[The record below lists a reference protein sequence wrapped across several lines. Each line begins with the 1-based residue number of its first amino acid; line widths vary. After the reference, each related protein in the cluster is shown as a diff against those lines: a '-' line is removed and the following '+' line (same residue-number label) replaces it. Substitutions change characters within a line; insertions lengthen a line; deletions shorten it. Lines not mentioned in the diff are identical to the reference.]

1 METLLTKNHYDHLL
15 LLKITYCKPH
25 ESASGSSWFC
35 HNDECGEK
43 GHKNPDQQNAAKL
56 SATGFDHWGVPMKA
70 KDDYGCNRDEHSY
83 TCHTENL
90 KDCET
95 TPIIYDRSFVKIVA
109 LTTHLID
116 AIDHGLE

>member
-1 METLLTKNHYDHLL
+1 METLLTKKHYDHLL

-83 TCHTENL
+83 TSHTKN
-90 KDCET
+90 
-95 TPIIYDRSFVKIVA
+95 VKIVRQLRLFTIGPLSRLWHSR
-109 LTTHLID
+109 LTS
-116 AIDHGLE
+116 